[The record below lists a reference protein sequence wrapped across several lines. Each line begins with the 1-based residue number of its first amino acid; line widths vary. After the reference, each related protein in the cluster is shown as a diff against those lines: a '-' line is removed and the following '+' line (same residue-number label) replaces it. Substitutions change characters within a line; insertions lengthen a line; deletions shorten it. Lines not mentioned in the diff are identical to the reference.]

1 MGWGSVCLR
10 GEVPNTSQT
19 CCAFRRPVVS
29 PARAARLPRP
39 LDSKAGRARLSQR
52 ATEPFGCRNGAL
64 TTTAPCLE
72 ASGEGAPLVGRDALS
87 RVLQLPSDRFP
98 LALRLTRLTS
108 HPETQSDN
116 IVTLPD
122 DLSPLTGNLAAL
134 SRTLDAQSGRIDALS
149 QDINALSDDIF
160 GLSGDIFTLTGDI
173 LGLSGDIF
181 PQFCR
186 SKPLTH
192 SQLYPK
198 YRPGHASATLHP
210 QTHPS
215 YA

>member
-87 RVLQLPSDRFP
+87 RVLQLSSDRYP
-98 LALRLTRLTS
+98 LARRLSRFPR
-108 HPETQSDN
+108 HVETHSRKFDVLS
-116 IVTLPD
+116 IEI
-122 DLSPLTGNLAAL
+122 SPLTGNLAAL
-134 SRTLDAQSGRIDALS
+134 SRTLDAQSGHLDALS
-149 QDINALSDDIF
+149 PDINALSDDIF
-160 GLSGDIFTLTGDI
+160 GLSGAF
-173 LGLSGDIF
+173 S
-181 PQFCR
+181 P
-186 SKPLTH
+186 
-192 SQLYPK
+192 
-198 YRPGHASATLHP
+198 
-210 QTHPS
+210 
-215 YA
+215 